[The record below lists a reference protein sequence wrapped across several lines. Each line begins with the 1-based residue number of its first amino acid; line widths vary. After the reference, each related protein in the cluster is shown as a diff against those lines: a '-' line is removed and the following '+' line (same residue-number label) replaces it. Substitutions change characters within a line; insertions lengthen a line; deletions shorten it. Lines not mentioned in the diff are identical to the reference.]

1 MMDTSF
7 PAPQRTQYPGGSQ
20 APSPV
25 KQEKIEIE
33 KDTSPLRWWYSL
45 TAPVRVP
52 ASASLQAREIARRG
66 RITSATLL
74 VVILL
79 VLAAEPIGIFGTDK
93 SLIGIL
99 LIPTVFYVI
108 ALAFN
113 RRGKITAA
121 GIFTI
126 IGMEIGI
133 TLAIIGS
140 ASNGG
145 FLGFNLPMYDLLVQ
159 AELVAVTLLPPAS
172 VGFLVCYHSTFIIG
186 TMIFLPRSA
195 TYAGEMAHLIDIY
208 GAALRPITLQLIV
221 AVVLYLWVTSAYQ
234 ALKRADRAEVIAE
247 MERRE
252 LEQNQKDLA
261 LKQQLD
267 EGIQAIL
274 NTHVAVANGDFSVRA
289 PLKKENVLW
298 RIAYSLNNLL
308 ARLQSLNA
316 AETELQKTRQ
326 ETQRLAKAIRLA
338 KQGYPLRLNRTG
350 TSLDVL
356 IMELMSDGIP
366 STPPSQSSSS
376 GAHPEA
382 EQFLEKSREKRNT
395 SDFQY

>member
-20 APSPV
+20 APSPM
-25 KQEKIEIE
+25 KQEQIE
-33 KDTSPLRWWYSL
+33 KDTGPLRWWYSL
-45 TAPVRVP
+45 TAPARVS
-52 ASASLQAREIARRG
+52 ASASLQAREVARRG

-74 VVILL
+74 AVILL
-79 VLAAEPIGIFGTDK
+79 VLAAEPIGIFGGDK

-99 LIPTVFYVI
+99 LIPTVFYVV
-108 ALAFN
+108 ALIFN
-113 RRGKITAA
+113 RKGKIATA
-121 GIFTI
+121 GILTI

-140 ASNGG
+140 ASTGG

-172 VGFLVCYHSTFIIG
+172 VGFLVCYHSAFIIG
-186 TMIFLPRSA
+186 TMVFLPRSA
-195 TYAGEMAHLIDIY
+195 TYAGEMARIIDIY
-208 GAALRPITLQLIV
+208 GAALRPITLQIIV

-274 NTHVAVANGDFSVRA
+274 NTHVAVANGDFSARTPV
-289 PLKKENVLW
+289 KKENVLW

-308 ARLQSLNA
+308 ARLQSLTA
-316 AETELQKTRQ
+316 AESELQKTRQ
-326 ETQRLAKAIRLA
+326 ETQRLAEAIRLA

-356 IMELMSDGIP
+356 IMEMMTDSMP
-366 STPPSQSSSS
+366 STSSSQNSPS
-376 GAHPEA
+376 GALSET
-382 EQFLEKSREKRNT
+382 EQFLEKSRVKRNT
-395 SDFQY
+395 TDFRY